1 MATSTKNENTATKS
15 SNTIVAKQKL
25 QDSGVLTREDFD
37 GGPVSLDEIE
47 NGLYLGNLTAATN
60 METLRSFN
68 ITYILTLDSV
78 PLPKHITEASFLTT
92 KYIHISDMPKEDI
105 LHHLNTCV
113 DFITS
118 ALSKGNN
125 ILAAYDYVKAKRR
138 FVQPNIG
145 FIAQL
150 KLWRRMGC
158 SIDPQY
164 QKYKIYRLR
173 LAGEQVRKGMKQ
185 QHHHHCMKFI
195 YIFLFALAKILP
207 QNFNNLIKPDPAITQ
222 ENPEP
227 IVYRCRKCRRVLAS
241 KSHVLLHPPKNQTLS
256 KGTNGNANNTA
267 TVLPPIEQN
276 SGTQPRLLE
285 QIAAQIRKVSITSP
299 TEGQQ
304 PQQIGGESDKQQYC
318 QNILFVEPIAWMQHI
333 SNNTQ
338 GRLNCPK
345 CEQKLGCQCPCGEEI
360 SPAFYLIPS
369 KVELSKA
376 VQNVQTTFINYIMI
390 FLFKKTKKK
399 FRNLLL

>member
-15 SNTIVAKQKL
+15 PNTIVAKQKL

-68 ITYILTLDSV
+68 ITHILTLDSV

-125 ILAAYDYVKAKRR
+125 ILVHCYFGVSRSSSAVIAYIMKQHNMDYQAAYDYVKAKRR

-173 LAGEQVRKGMKQ
+173 LAGEQVRK
-185 QHHHHCMKFI
+185 
-195 YIFLFALAKILP
+195 AKILP

-267 TVLPPIEQN
+267 ALPAVEQN
-276 SGTQPRLLE
+276 SSSGTPPRLLE

-299 TEGQQ
+299 TDGQQ
-304 PQQIGGESDKQQYC
+304 PLVETDKQQYC

-345 CEQKLGCQCPCGEEI
+345 CEQKLGNYSWINGCQCPCGEEI

-376 VQNVQTTFINYIMI
+376 VQNVQTT
-390 FLFKKTKKK
+390 L
-399 FRNLLL
+399 